1 MFFFTLS
8 EFINSAS
15 RSRHDFSV
23 LLTGHLFLK
32 CLGIFFFFFFFWERE
47 RVKQVYNF
55 RESSNSPIWRDGKWL
70 GGDVVFLK
78 YFISF
83 SPWDFF
89 KRHMFRIIIIIG
101 LVSCEELY
109 ICFSFHNNHMKKF
122 HSHSL
127 FTYWRLENFKP
138 FAGVLLLVRHR
149 AEVWIQVCPD
159 FKSLYLNYWVILQLN
174 CFSEVNYFR

>member
-32 CLGIFFFFFFFWERE
+32 CLGIFFFFFFCERE
-47 RVKQVYNF
+47 WNRY
-55 RESSNSPIWRDGKWL
+55 ITLGKALTVQFEEMVNGW